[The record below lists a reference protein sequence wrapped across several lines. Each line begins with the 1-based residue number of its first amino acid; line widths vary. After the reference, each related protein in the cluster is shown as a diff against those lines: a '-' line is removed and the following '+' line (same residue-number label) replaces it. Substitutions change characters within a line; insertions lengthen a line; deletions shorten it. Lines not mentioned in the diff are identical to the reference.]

1 MKEIKEQCG
10 INHRLIF
17 YSARKTFSQLSNEL
31 MIKDSI
37 IEYCIGDAVSNERK
51 VIGSYI
57 KVNKRMADAAIRKVF
72 DAVASNKSMDELVYE
87 SGFMLSVPGTKQE
100 SREEQPASSTNNA

>member
-1 MKEIKEQCG
+1 
-10 INHRLIF
+10 
-17 YSARKTFSQLSNEL
+17 

-37 IEYCIGDAVSNERK
+37 IEFCIGDAVSNDRK

-72 DAVASNKSMDELVYE
+72 NAVASTKTMDELI
-87 SGFMLSVPGTKQE
+87 
-100 SREEQPASSTNNA
+100 EEVGI